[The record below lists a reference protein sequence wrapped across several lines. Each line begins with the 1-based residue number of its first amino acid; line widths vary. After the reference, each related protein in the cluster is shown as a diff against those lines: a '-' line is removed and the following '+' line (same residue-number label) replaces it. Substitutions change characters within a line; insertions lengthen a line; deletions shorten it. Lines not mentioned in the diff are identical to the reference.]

1 MLLEIVKSPSI
12 EKSPKIHEIKVSE
25 NDLHWEEL
33 KKGGL
38 SREFHICDL
47 DFSDLRHE
55 SDEDMASPTIS
66 GLSGPPP
73 PPPSMF
79 PPVGIPPPL
88 PGSLPPMT
96 KNNVPHPP
104 RSLSLDLSQDC
115 DNGTIKKNKK
125 TVKLFWREIQENP
138 VPLAIR
144 SKVGGF
150 IWDELPDVALDT
162 AMLEHLF
169 ESRTNDL
176 IIKVRYIIT
185 LTVPFLTLPISVS

>member
-1 MLLEIVKSPSI
+1 MKSPSI
-12 EKSPKIHEIKVSE
+12 EKSPKVHEIKVSE

-38 SREFHICDL
+38 NREFHLCDL
-47 DFSDLRHE
+47 DFSDLRHD
-55 SDEDMASPTIS
+55 SDDDMTSPTIS

-88 PGSLPPMT
+88 PSSLPPMT

-115 DNGTIKKNKK
+115 DTGTIKKNKK

-138 VPLAIR
+138 VPLTIR

-150 IWDELPDVALDT
+150 IWDELPEVALDT

-176 IIKVRYIIT
+176 IIKVIYIIAM
-185 LTVPFLTLPISVS
+185 PFF